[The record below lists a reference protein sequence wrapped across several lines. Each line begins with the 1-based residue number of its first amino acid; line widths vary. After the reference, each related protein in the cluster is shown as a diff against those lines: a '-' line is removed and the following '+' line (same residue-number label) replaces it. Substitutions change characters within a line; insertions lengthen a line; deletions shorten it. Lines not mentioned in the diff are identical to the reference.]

1 MKVFY
6 SDKYT
11 IPLPLGH
18 KFPISKYRLI
28 KDGLLER
35 GVLRNEELFECPL
48 ADISIVKLAHDP
60 EYVDAVIEC
69 RLDPK
74 MVRRIGFPQSEA
86 LPLRSLATVGGALS
100 AAEEALENGVSGN
113 LAGGTHHAFYD
124 LGEGFCVFNDFA
136 VVIMSLLSQRKVK
149 RVAIVDL
156 DVHQGN
162 GNSSMLASLD
172 NVFVF
177 SMHGENN
184 YPFHKIPSTLDIAL
198 PDNADDD
205 TVLSLLYDN
214 FKRVLA
220 FEPDIILYQHGSDM
234 LKEDAFGRLSMTL
247 SGLAQRD
254 RFVFNEAK
262 QRGIPVSLGQ
272 GGGYAKPIEVTVE
285 AHIQTY
291 SILKDVYEL
300 I

>member
-6 SDKYT
+6 SDRYT
-11 IPLPLGH
+11 IPLPDGH

-28 KDGLLER
+28 KDGLLNR
-35 GVLRNEELFECPL
+35 GVLRHDELFECPL
-48 ADISIVKLAHDP
+48 ANVSTVKLAHDSA
-60 EYVDAVIEC
+60 YVDAVLEC

-74 MVRRIGFPQSEA
+74 MVRKIGFPQTEA
-86 LPLRSLATVGGALS
+86 LPLRSLATVGGALC
-100 AAEEALENGVSGN
+100 AADEALETGISGN

-124 LGEGFCVFNDFA
+124 SGEGFCVFNDFA
-136 VVIMSLLSQRKVK
+136 VVIMNLLSQRKVK

-162 GNSSMLASLD
+162 GNAAMLAAMD

-177 SMHGENN
+177 SMHGANN
-184 YPFHKIPSTLDIAL
+184 YPFIKVPSTLDIDL
-198 PDNADDD
+198 PDNADDEM
-205 TVLSLLYDN
+205 VLSLLYDN
-214 FKRVLA
+214 FKHILA

-234 LKEDAFGRLSMTL
+234 LKEDAFGRLSMSL

-254 RFVFNEAK
+254 RFVMSESK

-272 GGGYAKPIEVTVE
+272 GGGYAKPIEITVE

-291 SILKDVYEL
+291 SILKDVYE
-300 I
+300 ID